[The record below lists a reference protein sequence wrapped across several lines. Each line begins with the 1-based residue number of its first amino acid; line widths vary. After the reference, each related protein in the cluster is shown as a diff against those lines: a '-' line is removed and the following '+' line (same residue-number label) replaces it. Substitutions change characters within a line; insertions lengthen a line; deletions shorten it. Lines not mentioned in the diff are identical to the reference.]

1 MTGNKVSPNKTT
13 VTNIIETSEG
23 VENKEEAEKSKALL
37 IIELVEYVPNSI
49 LRKTILKKA
58 TGSVT
63 VSSFDSEEAL
73 TERVSPFATF
83 IQIIEGKAEIMI
95 AKKST
100 HLLCGESI
108 IIPAHTSHVVKAD
121 GRFKML
127 QTVIKSGYDI

>member
-1 MTGNKVSPNKTT
+1 MTDKIHPAKTNKTPK
-13 VTNIIETSEG
+13 IIETSEG
-23 VENKEEAEKSKALL
+23 IANKECMEKAIPQL

-63 VSSFDSEEAL
+63 VISFDSEEAL
-73 TERVSPFATF
+73 AERVSPFATF
-83 IQIIEGKAEIMI
+83 IQIIEGKAEIVI

-100 HLLCGESI
+100 MLVCGQSI
-108 IIPAHTSHVVKAD
+108 IIPAHTSHIVKAD

-127 QTVIKSGYDI
+127 QTVIKSGYDM